1 MVRTGGNP
9 VGSVGSLSRRMPAIG
24 RRNPAIVK
32 TVVRMEYRHRMGIGL
47 DRRFR
52 PGRSAPPTNMS
63 LCLSMRCNLNC
74 VMCRQNRHSEEVP
87 ENRSWFAKDRELPL
101 EAWVSVLDQT
111 VSFRPW
117 LFVTGGEPILYPHF
131 REFIEAA
138 KKRRFVV
145 HLQTNGTLLAK
156 EADFIIEQGLEAVT
170 ISLDGTPEIHDRIR
184 GRKGTFSLVENGV
197 RSLIEARLRANSPG
211 PIVSFNFTISK
222 QNLEALEQIV
232 PLATDLGADMLQIQ
246 HTMFNTE
253 QKVAQH
259 NKIFS
264 DGMCSRLGVEIAEPS
279 ISDDE
284 YYQNELQPEDVHE
297 LISGLRSAKKQ
308 AKGRIKVHCMPKLP
322 EELIPPYYL
331 DLNYPFYQ
339 GCDTF
344 WKTFRILADGTFSP
358 CLNFLVGNITEKPL
372 MELWNGPEMNN
383 LRRLFSERLYPGCS
397 RCCQRHYLRGSRAF

>member
-1 MVRTGGNP
+1 M
-9 VGSVGSLSRRMPAIG
+9 L
-24 RRNPAIVK
+24 K
-32 TVVRMEYRHRMGIGL
+32 TVLRMEYRHRVGIGL

-74 VMCRQNRHSEEVP
+74 IMCRQNRHTENVP
-87 ENRSWFAKDRELPL
+87 ENRSWFSKDRELPL
-101 EAWVSVLDQT
+101 EAWVSILDQ
-111 VSFRPW
+111 SIAFRPW

-156 EADFIIEQGLEAVT
+156 EAEFLVGMGLEAVT

-184 GRKGTFSLVENGV
+184 GRKGTFGLVEKGV
-197 RSLIEARLRANSPG
+197 RTLVEARLRAGGPG
-211 PIVSFNFTISK
+211 PILSFNFTISK
-222 QNLEALEQIV
+222 QNLECLERIV
-232 PLATDLGADMLQIQ
+232 PLAADLGADMLQIQ

-253 QKVAQH
+253 ENVARH
-259 NKIFS
+259 NRIFA
-264 DGMCSRLGVEIAEPS
+264 DGMSRRLGVEIAEPS

-284 YYQNELQPEDVHE
+284 YYRSEVEPEDVRD
-297 LISGLRSAKKQ
+297 LISGLHSARRQ
-308 AKGRIKVHCMPKLP
+308 AKGRIRVHFMPNLP
-322 EELIPPYYL
+322 HESIRPYYL
-331 DLNYPFYQ
+331 DLDHPFYQ
-339 GCDTF
+339 ACDTF

-358 CLNFLVGNITEKPL
+358 CLNFLVGNITQRPL
-372 MELWNGPEMNN
+372 MDLWNGPEMSN
-383 LRRLFSERLYPGCS
+383 LRKLFSGKLYPGCA